1 MIFAFVSYKKCITIN
16 VNLIFVD
23 YLNFTIFFKSMT
35 LKDISLLLCVL

>member
-16 VNLIFVD
+16 VNIFVD